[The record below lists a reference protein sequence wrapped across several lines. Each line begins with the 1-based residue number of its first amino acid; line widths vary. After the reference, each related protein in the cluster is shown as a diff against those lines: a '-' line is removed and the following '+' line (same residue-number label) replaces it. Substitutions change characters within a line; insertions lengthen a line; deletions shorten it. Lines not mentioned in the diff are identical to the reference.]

1 MRKALSE
8 VLSTIEAMLPS
19 MMKSRKSGKFESG
32 APTVHQ
38 EAGWIPG
45 QCSLTPSQKIPILS
59 PVNSFSGHLTYSLLW
74 NAGHRDESHP
84 SLSAVTAFPQHR
96 DVGGGIDSS

>member
-1 MRKALSE
+1 MMRKALYE
-8 VLSTIEAMLPS
+8 VLLTIAAMLPS

-45 QCSLTPSQKIPILS
+45 QCSLTPSQKTPILS
-59 PVNSFSGHLTYSLLW
+59 PVNSFS
-74 NAGHRDESHP
+74 
-84 SLSAVTAFPQHR
+84 AVTAFPPHR
-96 DVGGGIDSS
+96 DVGRGIDSS